1 MGSWQKQH
9 EKKRKFIGYT
19 QRKDQPMCVVYIC
32 AKSHI
37 FSVIYIFYK
46 VLSFFYEVNKTHKSK
61 VSSS

>member
-1 MGSWQKQH
+1 
-9 EKKRKFIGYT
+9 
-19 QRKDQPMCVVYIC
+19 MCVAYIC

-61 VSSS
+61 VSGS